1 MAGGAELIFAVTLNI
16 MIDELIK
23 LAKKHPGFKEVSDF
37 GLRVMFETYKDSLLI
52 HRHNGEIK
60 AFAVYQEWPECLN
73 FIAVVGAS
81 GDKSDNIKYLLK
93 MLSRENRPLPE
104 KMVCYF
110 DEIKMEL
117 KILCHSSQQ
126 Q

>member
-1 MAGGAELIFAVTLNI
+1 

-23 LAKKHPGFKEVSDF
+23 LAKKHPGFKELSDF
-37 GLRVMFETYKDSLLI
+37 GLRVMFETYKDSTLI
-52 HRHNGEIK
+52 HRDNGEIK
-60 AFAVYQEWPECLN
+60 AFAIYQNWSDRLN

-81 GDKSDNIKYLLK
+81 GDKSENIKFLLK
-93 MLSRENRPLPE
+93 ILGRKNRPFPE

-117 KILCHSSQQ
+117 KVLCHSYQQ

>member
-1 MAGGAELIFAVTLNI
+1 

-23 LAKKHPGFKEVSDF
+23 LAKKHPGFREISDY
-37 GLRVMFETYKDSLLI
+37 GLRVMFETYKDSTLI
-52 HRHNGEIK
+52 YSDNGEIK
-60 AFAVYQEWPECLN
+60 AFAVYQDWPDCLN

-81 GDKSDNIKYLLK
+81 DDKSENIKSLLK
-93 MLSRENRPLPE
+93 IRDSLPSE

-117 KILCHSSQQ
+117 KVLCHQ
-126 Q
+126 